1 MKIFRTFVLMLAAL
15 AMASCSMPGYT
26 GGQLPTD
33 SLPVA
38 TTEVAVTATL
48 ADTAT
53 PEPPTLT
60 PTITETPTPEFTPTL
75 STPLVSAIDKN
86 VLCRFGPGM
95 EYGPS
100 GSGELVTG
108 VSAPILGK
116 NDTVTWWQITNPK
129 VETLKCWVDV
139 NLTSASGD
147 LASVPVVK
155 DPLPFVTKAKVSA
168 SPSSISVPGCMG
180 PIQPLTIKGTIT
192 VIGPTQVKWHFETQQ
207 GGALPSQVTVFGS
220 FGSQDVSNKSYTPPV
235 VAGTYWVRLVIESPN
250 KVVAEGTYKIACP

>member
-15 AMASCSMPGYT
+15 AMVSCSMPGYT

-38 TTEVAVTATL
+38 TTEVAATATL

-180 PIQPLTIKGTIT
+180 HPAADDQGHDHRHRPDPG
-192 VIGPTQVKWHFETQQ
+192 QVAFRD
-207 GGALPSQVTVFGS
+207 P
-220 FGSQDVSNKSYTPPV
+220 
-235 VAGTYWVRLVIESPN
+235 AGRRAAFPGHGVWQFWLAGCIE
-250 KVVAEGTYKIACP
+250 